1 MANSYHNLI
10 SPTGNAELEV
20 ALREKLLLRSQTTG
34 ELGELEPLAVRLGL
48 IQKTLKPRFHAPQI
62 VVFAAD
68 HGIAVGLRS
77 HVQAGQPHGVIAIAI
92 ANLKKGA
99 TADLQHLGGLEGEG

>member
-48 IQKTLKPRFHAPQI
+48 IQNTLKPRFNSPQV

-68 HGIAVGLRS
+68 HGLGRRWHRCGAS
-77 HVQAGQPHGVIAIAI
+77 AIRRRRWC
-92 ANLKKGA
+92 
-99 TADLQHLGGLEGEG
+99 TRC